1 MSNSLNQFSTL
12 LKTSQVLAKQYGKTE
27 EYENL
32 SKLLEHGK
40 DKSLVLLV
48 CGEFK
53 SGKSS
58 FVNAFLG
65 EEICPVADGIATSA
79 VSIIKYGKTA
89 KVTRYFGTVEED
101 VEDAGLSVRS
111 EEIGLEDIPR
121 FAKGTASE
129 IDNTVYL
136 EIEIPN
142 KVLSEGLVLIDT
154 PGIGS
159 LDPRHL
165 FLTRQALPKAD
176 AFFFVTDTVDPLL
189 EPELAFIKEGIH
201 FPG

>member
-1 MSNSLNQFSTL
+1 MNQFSTL

-79 VSIIKYGKTA
+79 VSIIKYGK
-89 KVTRYFGTVEED
+89 RGRRTVRPERGDWPGGYPEIRKRD
-101 VEDAGLSVRS
+101 CVGNRQHGL
-111 EEIGLEDIPR
+111 
-121 FAKGTASE
+121 
-129 IDNTVYL
+129 
-136 EIEIPN
+136 
-142 KVLSEGLVLIDT
+142 
-154 PGIGS
+154 PGN
-159 LDPRHL
+159 
-165 FLTRQALPKAD
+165 
-176 AFFFVTDTVDPLL
+176 
-189 EPELAFIKEGIH
+189 
-201 FPG
+201 